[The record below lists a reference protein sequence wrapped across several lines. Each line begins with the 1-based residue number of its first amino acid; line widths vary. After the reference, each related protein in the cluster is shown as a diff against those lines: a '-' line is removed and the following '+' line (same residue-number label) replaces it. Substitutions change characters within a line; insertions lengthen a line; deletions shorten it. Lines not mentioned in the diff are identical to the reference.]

1 FTLYLDS
8 FDEVN
13 SALSFQT
20 ILFSR
25 FRARFGES
33 LLFRRFI
40 NVSTLPRVVKHFAKI
55 FLTFFFGSG
64 IRLRAIAIYIK
75 NQTQVKSS
83 GLFVNL
89 TLIFRIDRV

>member
-1 FTLYLDS
+1 MQAFAFTLYLDF

-40 NVSTLPRVVKHFAKI
+40 NILTSPDVVKRFGKL
-55 FLTFFFGSG
+55 FLILGGSYTPQGFRLFTGSG
-64 IRLRAIAIYIK
+64 TSA
-75 NQTQVKSS
+75 
-83 GLFVNL
+83 G
-89 TLIFRIDRV
+89 